1 MKLTSSIFLLALLP
15 LTVMAQRD
23 PDAVAVLSE
32 FSKKAASA
40 PSAKID
46 FNILVYDA
54 KEDQETETEG
64 TVVISGDN
72 YRLTLPDNLIM
83 ADGKTVWNYMP
94 DVKEV
99 TVTEPDPADD
109 SFMSKPSMLFSMYET
124 GYKVRLLEQNPTEWI
139 IDLYPEDVRLNLVRI
154 RLAIGRNLH
163 DLRTAEY
170 KTKDGITLTLKVARY
185 DLTFRPPAGYF
196 AFNPA
201 DHKGVEVID
210 MR

>member
-1 MKLTSSIFLLALLP
+1 
-15 LTVMAQRD
+15 MAQKD
-23 PDAVAVLSE
+23 PEAVALLSE

-40 PSAKID
+40 PSVKID

-109 SFMSKPSMLFSMYET
+109 SFMSKPSMLFSMYER
-124 GYKVRLLEQNPTEWI
+124 GYKVRLLDQNTAEWI

-154 RLAIGRNLH
+154 RLAIGRKLH
-163 DLRTAEY
+163 DLRSAEY
-170 KTKDGITLTLKVARY
+170 KTKDGITLTLNVTKY
-185 DLTFRPPAGYF
+185 DLAFRPPAGYF
-196 AFNPA
+196 VFNPA